1 MIAIKSNKKLQ
12 FPPASVGYV
21 TMEIDLI
28 QNKPK
33 EEVYELRILD
43 TCFDNVQ
50 EEIDVLNQEG
60 ELVKEVRDI
69 VKVFGT
75 NVRFKTYTYAQLKQ
89 LATQLNV
96 DFSDN
101 TLTLENIN
109 ELFREGLLL
118 ITQSECQQGISAPGK
133 GMYFSEVQDWVKL

>member
-1 MIAIKSNKKLQ
+1 
-12 FPPASVGYV
+12 
-21 TMEIDLI
+21 MEIDLV

-33 EEVYELRILD
+33 EEVYELRIVD

-75 NVRFKTYTYAQLKQ
+75 NVRFKTYTYQELRQLGQ
-89 LATQLNV
+89 TLNL
-96 DFSDN
+96 DTSNFPSSIDY
-101 TLTLENIN
+101 IN
-109 ELFREGLLL
+109 ELFKQGLLF
-118 ITQSECQQGISAPGK
+118 ITQQECQEGISGEGK
-133 GMYFSEVQDWVKL
+133 GMYFSEAQDWVII